1 MSRDRNLLLKFMC
14 VHPRVCVF
22 ILPFLCFF
30 FPLFILCWSTWLLPF
45 FFSKKREKDW
55 DWWGRG
61 EDLRGDEAEET
72 VIRI

>member
-14 VHPRVCVF
+14 VCVYSTF
-22 ILPFLCFF
+22 SCF

-45 FFSKKREKDW
+45 FSRKREKDC
-55 DWWGRG
+55 DWWGHG